1 MNKDM
6 NYNQVF
12 VTPINITKQIMTT
25 AHEKCINDSLFKQ
38 NFLEDPTDILE
49 KEGLKLHKGFSFR
62 FVTTVEEA
70 NSLPDNV
77 IPLSFENKKEAL
89 SLEDLQKIAGGGSMQ
104 DLLNQ
109 SNAPDWIKKL
119 GGASFFGF

>member
-1 MNKDM
+1 MNKDI

-38 NFLEDPTDILE
+38 NFLENPTDTLQ

-62 FVTTVEEA
+62 FVTTIEEA

-77 IPLSFENKKEAL
+77 IPLSFENKRESL
-89 SLEDLQKIAGGGSMQ
+89 SLEDLEKVAGGKTMQ
-104 DLLNQ
+104 ELIME

-119 GGASFFGF
+119 GAASVFGF